1 MIEEEDDED
10 ILNKKA
16 SLKSILK
23 NLLFIALIV
32 IGALFIYIGILPD
45 QITNFIIGFSLICI
59 GATLIQVQKR
69 PQEPIRQTLTILKCN
84 QCETIKVR
92 NYQPGDY
99 VFKITVACDQ
109 CAGSM
114 AIHQIYS
121 VKLKKPS
128 VEVKKADLIKL
139 QSKK

>member
-10 ILNKKA
+10 VLNKKV
-16 SLKSILK
+16 SLKKILK

-45 QITNFIIGFSLICI
+45 QITNFIIGFSFICI

-69 PQEPIRQTLTILKCN
+69 PEEPIRQTLTILKCN
-84 QCETIKVR
+84 KCDTIKVR
-92 NYQPGDY
+92 NYEQGDY
-99 VFKITVACDQ
+99 VFKSSGSCDQ
-109 CAGSM
+109 CEGLM
-114 AIHQIYS
+114 EIRQIYS

-128 VEVKKADLIKL
+128 VEVKKADIIKL

>member
-10 ILNKKA
+10 ILNKKI

-23 NLLFIALIV
+23 NLLFIVLIV

-45 QITNFIIGFSLICI
+45 PTTNFIIGFALICI
-59 GATLIQVQKR
+59 GATLIQVQR
-69 PQEPIRQTLTILKCN
+69 RSEEPIRQTLSILKCP
-84 QCETIKVR
+84 QCDIIKVR
-92 NYQPGDY
+92 NYEQGDY
-99 VFKITVACDQ
+99 VFKTSGSCDE
-109 CAGSM
+109 CDGSM
-114 AIHQIYS
+114 QIHQIYS

-128 VEVKKADLIKL
+128 VEVKKADIIKL